1 MPNMEFAQGP
11 DSSSVQVAKKKVGQ
25 SRMPNMDFV
34 QGPEPATM

>member
-1 MPNMEFAQGP
+1 
-11 DSSSVQVAKKKVGQ
+11 VAKKKAGQ